1 MIIHYLKV
9 AIRNLL
15 KYKAQN
21 IISILGLSVGI
32 LCFSI
37 CLYCNRYIHAID
49 QCFKYK
55 ERIADI
61 NMYNLDGRM
70 WSGTPATLPERLR
83 QMQIQEAETFTFMA
97 YPRPRSY
104 NVEIADGK
112 ELPYEELNTIE
123 VDTNYYSVFT
133 PEVRQGSWGVASQT
147 PNAVILTRSL
157 AQKIFGTRENPIG
170 KRMILIQRLS
180 TSPNTTPRTGGIV
193 YTIQAVIED
202 IPLNTSLSFLRKID
216 MLTLNDSEGLLL
228 SDRRDSMTGG
238 STFALLRLGKTTAQL
253 EASFRAMDLK
263 HTLYEEE
270 NVVSA
275 SDFGKIFLEKSV
287 VPYFAGITFIVGLL
301 ILLTGLLNF
310 FQFLTGS
317 YLNRSHEF
325 GIRKVNGSNGKQLL
339 GLLFT
344 QSLVILLIAFLLTFC
359 LIEILNPSLSFSL
372 FDFTLTIEQ
381 GLLWMQTAEYMVGI
395 VGLCLLLCLFT
406 VWRVRHVSIQTNIY
420 MNKSKRHKQRMR
432 NVLLGIQF
440 FICWLFFIFTVALY
454 LQAEKTNAT
463 LFQTLTEKEKS
474 EILSVSLDY
483 RFLKNDERLA
493 LIERISQHSGVKD
506 KLMTDINYLKGM
518 SGSSMQTEKGD
529 RNSSFEVNVMSIPA
543 NFFEFMKIPILSGH
557 TLQTDRDMVADHKLV
572 ERMQKDLL
580 GTTLYNY
587 RSGYTVCGIC
597 ADFIADTYYQSQG
610 YVFLPCDFKDYVGH
624 CYLKC
629 MPGKAE
635 EVKAFV
641 KKTLEESLPE
651 SIQLEVSTLLEDIH
665 KEQAIENNLKG
676 IILFF
681 SLVSLVITL
690 LGVYSAITLDTERR
704 QKEVA
709 IRKVNGAGLKQIIIL
724 FARMY
729 VCLLVFSAAVAFPLC
744 YVLIQAW
751 KDMYIV
757 FFNDGPL
764 FWISIFAAVTTIT
777 ALTIIFRILKI
788 ARTNPAEVIK
798 SE

>member
-1 MIIHYLKV
+1 MIIHYLKT

-37 CLYCNRYIHAID
+37 CLYCNRYIHATD
-49 QCFKYK
+49 QCFTHK

-61 NMYNLDGRM
+61 NMYNPDGRL
-70 WSGTPATLPERLR
+70 WSGTSATLFEKLR
-83 QMQIQEAETFTFMA
+83 NLPIREAEAFTFIA
-97 YPRPRSY
+97 YPRERSY
-104 NVEIADGK
+104 HVEVAEGK
-112 ELPYEELNTIE
+112 ELPYEDLYTLE
-123 VDTNYYSVFT
+123 VDTAYHRVFT
-133 PEVRQGSWGVASQT
+133 PEVLQGSWSVASQT

-157 AQKIFGTRENPIG
+157 AQKIFGAKENPIG
-170 KRMILIQRLS
+170 KRMILMQRLS
-180 TSPNTTPRTGGIV
+180 TSPATTPRTGGIV

-202 IPLNTSLSFLRKID
+202 IPLNTSLSFLEKID

-238 STFALLRLGKTTAQL
+238 STFALLRPGKTAAQL

-263 HTLYEEE
+263 HPLYEEE

-275 SDFGKIFLEKSV
+275 SDFGKNFLEKSV
-287 VPYFAGITFIVGLL
+287 APYFAGITFVVGLL

-359 LIEILNPSLSFSL
+359 LIELLSPSLSFSL
-372 FDFTLTIEQ
+372 FDFTLTVEQ
-381 GLLWMQTAEYMVGI
+381 GLLGMQTAEYMTGI
-395 VGLCLLLCLFT
+395 IGLCLLLCLFT

-432 NVLLGIQF
+432 NALLGIQF
-440 FICWLFFIFTVALY
+440 FICWLFVIFTVALY
-454 LQAEKTNAT
+454 LQAEKTNAA
-463 LFQTLTEKEKS
+463 LFQTLTGKEKS
-474 EILSVSLDY
+474 EILSISLDY

-493 LIERISQHSGVKD
+493 LIERISRHSGVKD
-506 KLMTDINYLKGM
+506 KLLTDINYLKGM
-518 SGSSMQTEKGD
+518 SGNSMQTEKD
-529 RNSSFEVNVMSIPA
+529 NRNSSFEVNVMSVPA

-557 TLQTDRDMVADHKLV
+557 TLQTDRDMVADHKLA

-587 RSGYTVCGIC
+587 RSGYTICGIC
-597 ADFIADTYYQSQG
+597 DDFIADTYYQSQG

-629 MPGKAE
+629 MPGKTE

-641 KKTLEESLPE
+641 RKTLEESLPE
-651 SIQLEVSTLLEDIH
+651 SVPLEVSTLQEDIYE
-665 KEQAIENNLKG
+665 EQAIENKMKG

-729 VCLLVFSAAVAFPLC
+729 IALLVCSAAVAFPLC
-744 YVLIQAW
+744 YALMQAW
-751 KDMYIV
+751 KGMYIV

-764 FWISIFAAVTTIT
+764 FWISIFAAVTAIT

-798 SE
+798 NE

>member
-1 MIIHYLKV
+1 MIIHYLKT

-37 CLYCNRYIHAID
+37 CLYCSRYIHATD
-49 QCFKYK
+49 QCFTHK

-61 NMYNLDGRM
+61 NMYNPDGRL
-70 WSGTPATLPERLR
+70 WSGTSATLFEKLR
-83 QMQIQEAETFTFMA
+83 NLPIREAEAFTFIV
-97 YPRPRSY
+97 YPRERSY
-104 NVEIADGK
+104 HVEVADGK
-112 ELPYEELNTIE
+112 ELPYEDLYTIE
-123 VDTNYYSVFT
+123 VDTSYCRVFT
-133 PEVRQGSWGVASQT
+133 PEVLQGSWSVASQT
-147 PNAVILTRSL
+147 PNAVVLTRSL
-157 AQKIFGTRENPIG
+157 AQKIFGTKENPIG
-170 KRMILIQRLS
+170 KRMILMQRLS
-180 TSPNTTPRTGGIV
+180 TSPATTPRTGGIV

-202 IPLNTSLSFLRKID
+202 IPLNTSLSFLQKID

-228 SDRRDSMTGG
+228 SDRRNSMTGG
-238 STFALLRLGKTTAQL
+238 STFALLRPGKTAAQL

-263 HTLYEEE
+263 HSLYEEE

-275 SDFGKIFLEKSV
+275 SDFGKLFLEKSV
-287 VPYFAGITFIVGLL
+287 APYLAGITFVVGLL

-325 GIRKVNGSNGKQLL
+325 GIRKVNGGNGKQLL

-359 LIEILNPSLSFSL
+359 LIELLSPSLSFSL
-372 FDFTLTIEQ
+372 FDITLTIEQ
-381 GLLWMQTAEYMVGI
+381 GLLGMQTAEYMVGI
-395 VGLCLLLCLFT
+395 IGLCLLLCLFT

-420 MNKSKRHKQRMR
+420 INKSKRHKQRMR
-432 NVLLGIQF
+432 NALLGIQF
-440 FICWLFFIFTVALY
+440 FICWLFVIFTVALY
-454 LQAEKTNAT
+454 LQAEKTNAA
-463 LFQTLTEKEKS
+463 LFQTLTAKEKS
-474 EILSVSLDY
+474 EILSISLDY

-493 LIERISQHSGVKD
+493 LIERISRHSGVKD
-506 KLMTDINYLKGM
+506 KLLTDINYLKGM
-518 SGSSMQTEKGD
+518 SGNSMQTEKD
-529 RNSSFEVNVMSIPA
+529 NRNSYFEVNVMSVPA

-587 RSGYTVCGIC
+587 QDDYTICGIC
-597 ADFIADTYYQSQG
+597 DDFIADTYYQSQG

-641 KKTLEESLPE
+641 RKTLEESLPE
-651 SIQLEVSTLLEDIH
+651 SVPLEVSTLQEDIH
-665 KEQAIENNLKG
+665 EEQAIENKMKG

-729 VCLLVFSAAVAFPLC
+729 IALLVCSAVVAFSLC
-744 YVLIQAW
+744 YALMQAW
-751 KDMYIV
+751 KGMYIV

-764 FWISIFAAVTTIT
+764 FWISIFATVTVVT

>member
-32 LCFSI
+32 LCFSV

-170 KRMILIQRLS
+170 KRMILMQRLS

-238 STFALLRLGKTTAQL
+238 STFALLRPGKTTAQL

-506 KLMTDINYLKGM
+506 KLLTDINYLKGM

-557 TLQTDRDMVADHKLV
+557 TLQTDKDMVADHKLV

-587 RSGYTVCGIC
+587 RSDYTVCGIC

-729 VCLLVFSAAVAFPLC
+729 VCLLVFSATVAFPLC

>member
-55 ERIADI
+55 EHIADI

-170 KRMILIQRLS
+170 KRMILMQRLS

-238 STFALLRLGKTTAQL
+238 STFALLRPGKTTAQL

-506 KLMTDINYLKGM
+506 KLLTDINYLKGM

-557 TLQTDRDMVADHKLV
+557 TLQTDKDMVADHKLV

-629 MPGKAE
+629 VPGKTE

-641 KKTLEESLPE
+641 QKTLEESLPE

>member
-1 MIIHYLKV
+1 MIIHYLKT

-37 CLYCNRYIHAID
+37 CLYCNRYIHATD
-49 QCFKYK
+49 QCFTHK

-61 NMYNLDGRM
+61 NMYNPDGRL
-70 WSGTPATLPERLR
+70 WSGTSATLFEKLR
-83 QMQIQEAETFTFMA
+83 NLPIREAEVFTFIA
-97 YPRPRSY
+97 YPRERSY
-104 NVEIADGK
+104 HVEVAEGK
-112 ELPYEELNTIE
+112 ELPYEDLYTIE
-123 VDTNYYSVFT
+123 VDTSYHRVFT
-133 PEVRQGSWGVASQT
+133 PEVLLGSWSVASQT
-147 PNAVILTRSL
+147 PNAVVLTRSL
-157 AQKIFGTRENPIG
+157 AQKIFGAKENPIG
-170 KRMILIQRLS
+170 KRMILMQRLS
-180 TSPNTTPRTGGIV
+180 TSPATTPRTGGIV

-202 IPLNTSLSFLRKID
+202 IPLNTSLSFLEKID
-216 MLTLNDSEGLLL
+216 MLTLNDSEGVLL

-238 STFALLRLGKTTAQL
+238 STFALLRPGKTAAQL

-263 HTLYEEE
+263 HPLYEEE

-275 SDFGKIFLEKSV
+275 SDFGKNFLEKSV
-287 VPYFAGITFIVGLL
+287 APYLAGITFVVGLL

-325 GIRKVNGSNGKQLL
+325 GIRKVNGGNGKQLL

-359 LIEILNPSLSFSL
+359 LIELLSPSLSFSL

-395 VGLCLLLCLFT
+395 IGLCLLLCLFT

-432 NVLLGIQF
+432 NALLGIQF
-440 FICWLFFIFTVALY
+440 FICWLFVIFTVALY
-454 LQAEKTNAT
+454 LQAEKTGSA
-463 LFQTLTEKEKS
+463 LFHTLTGKEKS
-474 EILSVSLDY
+474 EILSISLDY

-493 LIERISQHSGVKD
+493 LIERISRHSGVKD
-506 KLMTDINYLKGM
+506 KLLTDINYLKGM
-518 SGSSMQTEKGD
+518 SGNSMQTEKD
-529 RNSSFEVNVMSIPA
+529 NRNSSFEVNVMSVPA

-557 TLQTDRDMVADHKLV
+557 TLQTDKDMVADHKLA

-587 RSGYTVCGIC
+587 QDDYTICGIC
-597 ADFIADTYYQSQG
+597 DDFIADTYYQSQG

-629 MPGKAE
+629 MPGKTE

-641 KKTLEESLPE
+641 RKTLEESLPK
-651 SIQLEVSTLLEDIH
+651 SVPLEVSTLQEDIYE
-665 KEQAIENNLKG
+665 EQAIENKMKG

-729 VCLLVFSAAVAFPLC
+729 IALLVCSAAVAFPLC
-744 YVLIQAW
+744 YAFMQTW
-751 KDMYIV
+751 KNMYIV

-764 FWISIFAAVTTIT
+764 FWISIFVAVAVVTS
-777 ALTIIFRILKI
+777 LTIIFRILKI

>member
-1 MIIHYLKV
+1 MITHYLKT

-37 CLYCNRYIHAID
+37 CLYCSRYIHATD
-49 QCFKYK
+49 QCFTHK

-61 NMYNLDGRM
+61 NMYNPDGRL
-70 WSGTPATLPERLR
+70 WSGTSATLFESLR
-83 QMQIQEAETFTFMA
+83 NLPIREAEAFTFIT
-97 YPRPRSY
+97 YPRERSY
-104 NVEIADGK
+104 HVEVTDGK
-112 ELPYEELNTIE
+112 ELPYEDLYTIE
-123 VDTNYYSVFT
+123 VDTAYHRVFT
-133 PEVRQGSWGVASQT
+133 PEVLQGSWTTASQT
-147 PNAVILTRSL
+147 PNAVVLTRSL
-157 AQKIFGTRENPIG
+157 AHKIFGAKENPIG
-170 KRMILIQRLS
+170 KRMILMQRLS
-180 TSPNTTPRTGGIV
+180 TSPATTPRTGGIV

-202 IPLNTSLSFLRKID
+202 IPLNTSLSFLEKID

-228 SDRRDSMTGG
+228 SDRRNSMTGG
-238 STFALLRLGKTTAQL
+238 STFALLRPGKTAAQL

-263 HTLYEEE
+263 HSLYEEE

-275 SDFGKIFLEKSV
+275 SDFGKLFLEKSV
-287 VPYFAGITFIVGLL
+287 APYLAGITFVVGLL

-359 LIEILNPSLSFSL
+359 LIEFLSPYLSFSL

-381 GLLWMQTAEYMVGI
+381 GLLWMQTAEYMAGI
-395 VGLCLLLCLFT
+395 IGLCLLLCLFT

-432 NVLLGIQF
+432 NALLGIQF
-440 FICWLFFIFTVALY
+440 FICWLFVIFTVALY
-454 LQAEKTNAT
+454 LQAEKTNAA
-463 LFQTLTEKEKS
+463 LFQTLTAKEKS
-474 EILSVSLDY
+474 EILSISLDY

-493 LIERISQHSGVKD
+493 LIERISRHSGVKD
-506 KLMTDINYLKGM
+506 KLLTDINYLKGM
-518 SGSSMQTEKGD
+518 SGNSMQTEKD
-529 RNSSFEVNVMSIPA
+529 NRNSSFEVNVMSVPA

-587 RSGYTVCGIC
+587 QDGYTICGIC
-597 ADFIADTYYQSQG
+597 DDFIADTYYQSQG

-641 KKTLEESLPE
+641 RKTLEESLPE
-651 SIQLEVSTLLEDIH
+651 SVPLEVSTLQEDIYE
-665 KEQAIENNLKG
+665 EQAIENKMKG

-729 VCLLVFSAAVAFPLC
+729 IALLVCSAAVAFPLC
-744 YVLIQAW
+744 YALMQAW
-751 KDMYIV
+751 KGMYIV

-764 FWISIFAAVTTIT
+764 FWITIFAAVTAIT

-798 SE
+798 NE

>member
-32 LCFSI
+32 LCFSV

-170 KRMILIQRLS
+170 KRMILMQRLS

-238 STFALLRLGKTTAQL
+238 STFALLRPGKTTAQL

-506 KLMTDINYLKGM
+506 KLLTDINYLKGM

-557 TLQTDRDMVADHKLV
+557 TLQTDKDMVADHKLV

-587 RSGYTVCGIC
+587 RSDYTVCGIC

-610 YVFLPCDFKDYVGH
+610 YVFLPCDFKNYVGH

-629 MPGKAE
+629 VPGKAE

>member
-21 IISILGLSVGI
+21 IISIFGLSVGI
-32 LCFSI
+32 LCFSV

-170 KRMILIQRLS
+170 KRMILMQRLS

-238 STFALLRLGKTTAQL
+238 STFALLRPGKTTAQL

-506 KLMTDINYLKGM
+506 KLLTDINYLKGM

-557 TLQTDRDMVADHKLV
+557 TLQTDKDMVADHKLV

-587 RSGYTVCGIC
+587 RSDYTVCGIC

-610 YVFLPCDFKDYVGH
+610 YVFLPCDFKNYVGH

-629 MPGKAE
+629 VPGKAE

>member
-32 LCFSI
+32 LCFSV

-61 NMYNLDGRM
+61 NMHNPDGRM

-170 KRMILIQRLS
+170 KRMILMQRLS

-238 STFALLRLGKTTAQL
+238 STFALLRPGKTTAQL

-287 VPYFAGITFIVGLL
+287 VPYFAGTTFIVGLL

-506 KLMTDINYLKGM
+506 KLLTDINYLKGM

-557 TLQTDRDMVADHKLV
+557 TLQTDKDMVADHKLV

-587 RSGYTVCGIC
+587 RSDYTVCGIC

-751 KDMYIV
+751 KGMYIV

>member
-37 CLYCNRYIHAID
+37 CLYCNRYIHATD
-49 QCFKYK
+49 QCFTHK

-61 NMYNLDGRM
+61 NMYNPDGRL
-70 WSGTPATLPERLR
+70 WSGTSATLFEKLR
-83 QMQIQEAETFTFMA
+83 NLPIREAEAFTFIA
-97 YPRPRSY
+97 YPRERSY
-104 NVEIADGK
+104 HVEVAEGK
-112 ELPYEELNTIE
+112 ELPYEDLYTIE
-123 VDTNYYSVFT
+123 VDTAYRRVFT
-133 PEVRQGSWGVASQT
+133 PEVLQGSWSVASQT
-147 PNAVILTRSL
+147 PNAVVLTRSL
-157 AQKIFGTRENPIG
+157 AQKIFGAKENPIG
-170 KRMILIQRLS
+170 KRMILMQRLS
-180 TSPNTTPRTGGIV
+180 TSPATTPRTGGIV

-202 IPLNTSLSFLRKID
+202 IPLNTSLSFLEKID

-238 STFALLRLGKTTAQL
+238 STFALLRPGKTAAQL

-263 HTLYEEE
+263 HPLYEEE

-275 SDFGKIFLEKSV
+275 SDFGKNFLEKSV
-287 VPYFAGITFIVGLL
+287 APYLAGITFVVGLL

-325 GIRKVNGSNGKQLL
+325 GIRKVNGGNGKQLL

-359 LIEILNPSLSFSL
+359 LIELLSPSLSFSL

-381 GLLWMQTAEYMVGI
+381 GLLGMQTAEYMTGI
-395 VGLCLLLCLFT
+395 IGLCLLLCLFT

-432 NVLLGIQF
+432 NALLGIQF
-440 FICWLFFIFTVALY
+440 FICWLFVIFTVALY
-454 LQAEKTNAT
+454 LQAEKTNAA
-463 LFQTLTEKEKS
+463 LFQTLTGKEKS
-474 EILSVSLDY
+474 EILSISLDY

-493 LIERISQHSGVKD
+493 LIERISRHSGVKD
-506 KLMTDINYLKGM
+506 KLLTDINYLKGM
-518 SGSSMQTEKGD
+518 SGNSMQTEKD
-529 RNSSFEVNVMSIPA
+529 NRNSSFEVNVMSVPA

-557 TLQTDRDMVADHKLV
+557 TLQTDRDMVADHKLA

-587 RSGYTVCGIC
+587 RSGYTICGIC
-597 ADFIADTYYQSQG
+597 DDFIADTYYQSQG

-629 MPGKAE
+629 MPGKTE

-641 KKTLEESLPE
+641 RKTLEESLPE
-651 SIQLEVSTLLEDIH
+651 SVQLEVSTLQEDIYE
-665 KEQAIENNLKG
+665 EQAIENKMKG

-729 VCLLVFSAAVAFPLC
+729 IALLVCSAVVAFPLC
-744 YVLIQAW
+744 YAFMQAW
-751 KDMYIV
+751 KDIYIV

-764 FWISIFAAVTTIT
+764 FWISIFAAVTAIT

>member
-32 LCFSI
+32 LCFSV

-170 KRMILIQRLS
+170 KRMILMQRLS

-238 STFALLRLGKTTAQL
+238 STFALLRPGKTTAQL

-506 KLMTDINYLKGM
+506 KLLTDINYLKGM

-557 TLQTDRDMVADHKLV
+557 TLQTDKDMVADHKLV

-587 RSGYTVCGIC
+587 RSDYTVCGIC

-629 MPGKAE
+629 VPGKAE

>member
-1 MIIHYLKV
+1 MIIHYLKT

-37 CLYCNRYIHAID
+37 CLYCSRYIHATD
-49 QCFKYK
+49 QCFTHK

-61 NMYNLDGRM
+61 NMYNPDGRL
-70 WSGTPATLPERLR
+70 WSGTSATLFEKLR
-83 QMQIQEAETFTFMA
+83 NLPIREAEAFTFIV
-97 YPRPRSY
+97 YPRERSY
-104 NVEIADGK
+104 HVEVADGK
-112 ELPYEELNTIE
+112 ELPYEDLYTIE
-123 VDTNYYSVFT
+123 VDTSYCRVFT
-133 PEVRQGSWGVASQT
+133 PEVLQGSWSVASQT
-147 PNAVILTRSL
+147 PNAVVLTRSL
-157 AQKIFGTRENPIG
+157 AQKIFGTKENPIG
-170 KRMILIQRLS
+170 KRMILMQRLS
-180 TSPNTTPRTGGIV
+180 TSPATTPRTGGIV

-202 IPLNTSLSFLRKID
+202 IPLNTSLSFLQKID

-228 SDRRDSMTGG
+228 SDRRNSMTGG
-238 STFALLRLGKTTAQL
+238 STFALLRPGKTAAQL

-263 HTLYEEE
+263 HSLYEEE

-275 SDFGKIFLEKSV
+275 SDFGKLFLEKSV
-287 VPYFAGITFIVGLL
+287 APYLAGITFVVGLL

-359 LIEILNPSLSFSL
+359 LIELLSPSLSFSL
-372 FDFTLTIEQ
+372 FDITLTIEQ
-381 GLLWMQTAEYMVGI
+381 GLLGMQTAEYMVGI
-395 VGLCLLLCLFT
+395 IGLCLLLCLFT

-420 MNKSKRHKQRMR
+420 INKSKRHKQRMR
-432 NVLLGIQF
+432 NALLGIQF
-440 FICWLFFIFTVALY
+440 FICWLFVIFTVALY
-454 LQAEKTNAT
+454 LQAEKTNAA
-463 LFQTLTEKEKS
+463 LFQTLTAKEKS
-474 EILSVSLDY
+474 EILSISLDY

-493 LIERISQHSGVKD
+493 LIERISRHSGVKD
-506 KLMTDINYLKGM
+506 KLLTDINYLKGM
-518 SGSSMQTEKGD
+518 SGNSMQTEKD
-529 RNSSFEVNVMSIPA
+529 NRNSYFEVNVMSVPA

-587 RSGYTVCGIC
+587 QDDYTICGIC
-597 ADFIADTYYQSQG
+597 DDFIADTYYQSQG

-641 KKTLEESLPE
+641 RKTLEESLPE
-651 SIQLEVSTLLEDIH
+651 SVPLEVSTLQEDIH
-665 KEQAIENNLKG
+665 EEQAIENKMKG

-729 VCLLVFSAAVAFPLC
+729 IALLVCSAVVAFSLC
-744 YVLIQAW
+744 YALMQAW
-751 KDMYIV
+751 KGMYIV

-764 FWISIFAAVTTIT
+764 FWISIFATVTVVT

>member
-37 CLYCNRYIHAID
+37 CLYCNRYIHATD
-49 QCFKYK
+49 QCFTHK

-61 NMYNLDGRM
+61 NMYNPDGRL
-70 WSGTPATLPERLR
+70 WSGTSATLFEKLR
-83 QMQIQEAETFTFMA
+83 NLPIREAEAFTFIA
-97 YPRPRSY
+97 YPRERSY
-104 NVEIADGK
+104 HVEVAEGK
-112 ELPYEELNTIE
+112 ELPYEDLYTLE
-123 VDTNYYSVFT
+123 VDTAYRRVFT
-133 PEVRQGSWGVASQT
+133 PEVLLGSWSVASQT
-147 PNAVILTRSL
+147 PNAVVLTRSL
-157 AQKIFGTRENPIG
+157 AQKIFGAKENPIG
-170 KRMILIQRLS
+170 KRMILMQRLS
-180 TSPNTTPRTGGIV
+180 TSPATTPRTGGIV

-202 IPLNTSLSFLRKID
+202 IPLNTSLSFLEKID

-238 STFALLRLGKTTAQL
+238 STFALLRPGKTTAQL

-263 HTLYEEE
+263 HPLYEEE

-275 SDFGKIFLEKSV
+275 SDFGKNFLEKSV
-287 VPYFAGITFIVGLL
+287 APYLAGITFVVGLL

-325 GIRKVNGSNGKQLL
+325 GIRKVNGGNGKQLL

-359 LIEILNPSLSFSL
+359 LIELLSPSLSFSL

-381 GLLWMQTAEYMVGI
+381 GLLWMQTAEYMTGI
-395 VGLCLLLCLFT
+395 IGLCLLLCLFT

-432 NVLLGIQF
+432 NALLGIQF
-440 FICWLFFIFTVALY
+440 FICWLFVIFTVALY
-454 LQAEKTNAT
+454 LQAEKTGSA
-463 LFQTLTEKEKS
+463 LFHTLTGKEKS
-474 EILSVSLDY
+474 EILSISLDY

-493 LIERISQHSGVKD
+493 LIERISRHSGVKD
-506 KLMTDINYLKGM
+506 KLLTDINYLKGM
-518 SGSSMQTEKGD
+518 SGNSMQTEKD
-529 RNSSFEVNVMSIPA
+529 NRNCSFEVNVMSVPA

-557 TLQTDRDMVADHKLV
+557 TLQTDRDMVADHKLA

-587 RSGYTVCGIC
+587 RSGYTICGIC
-597 ADFIADTYYQSQG
+597 DDFIADTYYQSQG

-629 MPGKAE
+629 MPGKTE

-641 KKTLEESLPE
+641 RKTLEESLPE
-651 SIQLEVSTLLEDIH
+651 SVQLEVSTLQEDIYE
-665 KEQAIENNLKG
+665 EQAIENKMKG

-729 VCLLVFSAAVAFPLC
+729 IALLVCSAVVAFPLC
-744 YVLIQAW
+744 YAFMQTW
-751 KDMYIV
+751 KNMYIV

-764 FWISIFAAVTTIT
+764 FWISIFAAVAVVT

-798 SE
+798 NE